1 MFGECYFEMTKDQAD
16 ERLEV
21 EKGKVEEEM
30 NGLKAEL
37 NNITNTLSDLKTKLY
52 GRFGKNINLEE

>member
-16 ERLEV
+16 ERLEL

-37 NNITNTLSDLKTKLY
+37 SNITNTLSDLKSKLY

>member
-37 NNITNTLSDLKTKLY
+37 KQSQTK
-52 GRFGKNINLEE
+52 R